1 MQRRLLGV
9 CLIAVV
15 VTLPACVR
23 HVLNMEQTFTL
34 ESGMVQSFTIEPIS
48 REQKIKVEVT
58 STNTPV
64 SVYVVLE
71 KDKDKASNEVKNRSG
86 RPPSALASA
95 EKTTG
100 HSFEATIPEN
110 TSAVVLV
117 GRASKETQVTIKLT
131 N

>member
-1 MQRRLLGV
+1 MQRRLMWV
-9 CLIAVV
+9 CFIALTAMV
-15 VTLPACVR
+15 PACVR

-34 ESGMVQSFTIEPIS
+34 ESGMVKSFTIEPTS
-48 REQKIKVEVT
+48 REQKIKVDVT

-64 SVYVVLE
+64 SVYVVLD
-71 KDKDKASNEVKNRSG
+71 KDKDKASNEVMNRG
-86 RPPSALASA
+86 VRPASSLAAL

-100 HSFEATIPEN
+100 GTFEATVPEN